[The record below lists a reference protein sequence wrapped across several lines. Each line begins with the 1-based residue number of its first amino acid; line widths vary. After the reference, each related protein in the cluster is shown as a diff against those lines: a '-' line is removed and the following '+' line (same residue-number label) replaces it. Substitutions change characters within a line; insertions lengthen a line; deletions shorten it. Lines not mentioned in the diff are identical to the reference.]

1 MDAPYARDR
10 AHGKILGVCSGVAR
24 SIGYNPLAIR
34 LLAVL
39 ALLFFGPITI
49 VAYLLTGWLAD

>member
-39 ALLFFGPITI
+39 ALLFFGPM
-49 VAYLLTGWLAD
+49 AAEMKM